1 MTGTGGTRRSGG
13 PAGVST
19 TDQEHGRAT
28 PETPG
33 VRVHTLT
40 AEEKGAWVDDINA
53 RMAALERQWEK
64 SERTD
69 MHALYG
75 ALIFCG
81 AQLPPWLF
89 SGLCRLLEQQ
99 IPQLESPYHEIRWMR
114 VREAMSEMNLRADE
128 AYEWASMKLA
138 DTPAHGGRDT
148 MMKSYQKIERSLPE
162 NARRPRTRRKK

>member
-1 MTGTGGTRRSGG
+1 MTGKGGTRRSSG

-19 TDQEHGRAT
+19 PDQEYGRAT

-33 VRVHTLT
+33 VRVRTLT

-53 RMAALERQWEK
+53 RMAQLKQQWERSK
-64 SERTD
+64 HTD
-69 MHALYG
+69 VHALRG
-75 ALIFCG
+75 ALIFLEM
-81 AQLPPWLF
+81 QLPPWVF
-89 SGLCRLLEQQ
+89 SGVMQWLEVQEMQ
-99 IPQLESPYHEIRWMR
+99 PPYHEIRWMR
-114 VREAMSEMNLRADE
+114 VREAMSEMNLQADE

>member
-33 VRVHTLT
+33 VRVYTLT

-89 SGLCRLLEQQ
+89 SGLCRLLA
-99 IPQLESPYHEIRWMR
+99 QLPDFDSR
-114 VREAMSEMNLRADE
+114 NLGFLK
-128 AYEWASMKLA
+128 AS
-138 DTPAHGGRDT
+138 H
-148 MMKSYQKIERSLPE
+148 
-162 NARRPRTRRKK
+162 